1 MKDLDRKNSGRQDN
15 IGRQDGIGWQGGTGQ
30 QENFGRQDST
40 GRQDKPAAQKPV
52 PPVGESN
59 TVDTL
64 KAYLLDRVPRFDLP
78 DAGTWEEAAGKLRQT
93 VLEEV
98 IFKGVPDAWRN
109 TAPDVEWSDVIET
122 GKGYRIRKLTYRA
135 IPGPPD
141 QPGQSGHS
149 DPPDQPGLVIPALLY
164 EPEDPADSA
173 PGVLNVNGHVG
184 PPGKAVDY
192 KQIRCVNLARRG
204 VFALN
209 PEWLSFGELK
219 GPGYQHNNASYLD
232 LCGVAGISVFYLA
245 MCRALEVL
253 LDLEQVDPK
262 RIAVT
267 GLSGGGWQTIVLAAL
282 DTRVRLAAP
291 NAGYIGLDCRINH
304 QADRGDIEQ
313 NASDLAATA
322 DYPMLTA
329 LLAPR
334 PALLMY
340 NEHDDC
346 CFQTARARP
355 SVYEPVRPLYEALG
369 RPDDF
374 AFHNNLDP
382 GTHNYER
389 EHRERFYGF
398 LNRHFLDDRP
408 GVLNRDEEIP
418 SEDEVRAEGELWV
431 GTPAG
436 NADFVSLAR
445 SLARGLKRR
454 KPPEEPGA
462 FSRWQA
468 AGKER
473 LKSLLR
479 YRPLPVEY
487 VTGQA
492 TRTVDGHLPDRA
504 FYHLRDGWELPAVT
518 TVPTH
523 PESGVKCLVATDEGR
538 QGAESLV
545 EEALRHNVTAT
556 VVEVVMQGACR
567 LGKAPHQ
574 WTMMM
579 ASSGERMLGLQVAQF
594 AAVMHHEGTARLSVA
609 AQGPVS
615 SVIAL
620 MASSLCG
627 RAVDE
632 IILHHGL
639 DSLHRLIDEPGRYE
653 SLSPLF
659 CFGLLAEFDIEDLI
673 ALARPARV
681 EPRSAA
687 EL

>member
-1 MKDLDRKNSGRQDN
+1 MNDLDRDSPVR
-15 IGRQDGIGWQGGTGQ
+15 QGG
-30 QENFGRQDST
+30 
-40 GRQDKPAAQKPV
+40 AAAF
-52 PPVGESN
+52 ESGMPSLQSQ

-64 KAYLLDRVPRFDLP
+64 KAYLLKHIPRFDLP
-78 DAGTWEEAAGKLRQT
+78 DAATWEEEAGKLRQA

-109 TAPDVEWSDVIET
+109 GSPDVEWSDVIET

-135 IPGPPD
+135 L
-141 QPGQSGHS
+141 PGQSGQPGQP
-149 DPPDQPGLVIPALLY
+149 DRPDQPGLVIPALLY
-164 EPEDPADSA
+164 EPEDPSVSA
-173 PGVLNVNGHVG
+173 PGVLNLNGHVG

-209 PEWLSFGELK
+209 PEWLNFGELQ

-232 LCGVAGISVFYLA
+232 LCGVAGIAVFYLA
-245 MCRALEVL
+245 MCRGLEVL
-253 LDLEQVDPK
+253 LALERVDPE

-267 GLSGGGWQTIVLAAL
+267 GLSGGGWQTIILAAL

-291 NAGYIGLDCRINH
+291 NAGFIGLDYRVNH
-304 QADRGDIEQ
+304 RADRGDIEQ

-329 LLAPR
+329 MLAPR

-340 NEHDDC
+340 NEYDDC

-355 SVYEPVRPLYEALG
+355 SVYEPVRPLYASFG
-369 RPDDF
+369 RSDAF

-398 LNRHFLDDRP
+398 LNRHFLNGRTGAP
-408 GVLNRDEEIP
+408 SLDEEIP
-418 SEDEVRAEGELWV
+418 SEDEVRTEEELWV
-431 GTPAG
+431 GTPAD

-445 SLARGLKRR
+445 SLARGLKRPE
-454 KPPEEPGA
+454 PPDDPAA
-462 FSRWQA
+462 FARWQA
-468 AGKER
+468 AGRVR

-479 YRPLPVEY
+479 YRPLPVER

-492 TRTVDGHLPDRA
+492 SSTVDGHLLDGA
-504 FYHLRDGWELPAVT
+504 CYHLRDGWELPGVT

-523 PESGVKCLVATDEGR
+523 PESDGKRLIVADEGW
-538 QGAESLV
+538 QGAEGLV
-545 EEALRHNVTAT
+545 EEALRDKVRAT
-556 VVEVVMQGACR
+556 MVELVMQGGCG

-579 ASSGERMLGLQVAQF
+579 ASGGGRMLGLQVAQL
-594 AAVMHHEGTARLSVA
+594 AAVMHHEGPARLGVA
-609 AQGPVS
+609 ARGPVS

-620 MASSLCG
+620 MAASLCG
-627 RAVDE
+627 RTVDE
-632 IILHHGL
+632 IILHRGL
-639 DSLHRLIDEPGRYE
+639 ASLHRLIVEPGRYE
-653 SLSPLF
+653 PLSPLF
-659 CFGLLAEFDIEDLI
+659 CFGLLAAFDIEDLI

-681 EPRSAA
+681 ELTSTA

>member
-1 MKDLDRKNSGRQDN
+1 MNDLDNP
-15 IGRQDGIGWQGGTGQ
+15 GRQDG
-30 QENFGRQDST
+30 
-40 GRQDKPAAQKPV
+40 PV
-52 PPVGESN
+52 TPIGESH

-64 KAYLLDRVPRFDLP
+64 KAYLLSRISRFELP
-78 DAGTWEEAAGKLRQT
+78 DAATWEEEAGKLRQT

-109 TAPDVEWSDVIET
+109 GAPDVEWSDVIET

-135 IPGPPD
+135 LPGQPGHSD
-141 QPGQSGHS
+141 QPG
-149 DPPDQPGLVIPALLY
+149 QPGLVIPALLY
-164 EPEDPADSA
+164 EPDDPAVPA
-173 PGVLNVNGHVG
+173 PGVLNLNGHVG

-209 PEWLSFGELK
+209 PEWLSFGELQ

-232 LCGVAGISVFYLA
+232 LCGVAGIAVFYLV

-253 LDLEQVDPK
+253 LDLEQVDPE
-262 RIAVT
+262 RVAVT

-291 NAGYIGLDCRINH
+291 NAGYIGLDSRVNH
-304 QADRGDIEQ
+304 RADRGDIEQ

-340 NEHDDC
+340 NEFDDC
-346 CFQTARARP
+346 CFQTPRAQP
-355 SVYEPVRPLYEALG
+355 SVYEPVRPLYAALG
-369 RPDDF
+369 RSDAF

-398 LNRHFLDDRP
+398 LNRHFLYGRP
-408 GVLNRDEEIP
+408 GAPSRDDEIP
-418 SEDEVRAEGELWV
+418 SEDEVRTEEALWV
-431 GTPAG
+431 GTPED

-454 KPPEEPGA
+454 KPPEDPAA

-468 AGKER
+468 AGRER

-479 YRPLPVEY
+479 YRPLPVER

-492 TRTVDGHLPDRA
+492 SRTGNGRRQECDC
-504 FYHLRDGWELPAVT
+504 YHLRDGWELPAVT
-518 TVPTH
+518 TVPTGQS
-523 PESGVKCLVATDEGR
+523 PGKMRLILADEGR
-538 QGAESLV
+538 QGTDALAED
-545 EEALRHNVTAT
+545 ALRAQITAT
-556 VVEVVMQGACR
+556 EVEVVMQGACG

-579 ASSGERMLGLQVAQF
+579 ASRRRPGCW
-594 AAVMHHEGTARLSVA
+594 
-609 AQGPVS
+609 VS
-615 SVIAL
+615 RSP
-620 MASSLCG
+620 SS
-627 RAVDE
+627 R
-632 IILHHGL
+632 
-639 DSLHRLIDEPGRYE
+639 
-653 SLSPLF
+653 
-659 CFGLLAEFDIEDLI
+659 
-673 ALARPARV
+673 
-681 EPRSAA
+681 RSCIT
-687 EL
+687 

>member
-1 MKDLDRKNSGRQDN
+1 MNDLDRDSPVR
-15 IGRQDGIGWQGGTGQ
+15 QGGT
-30 QENFGRQDST
+30 
-40 GRQDKPAAQKPV
+40 AAY
-52 PPVGESN
+52 ESDMPSLQSQ

-64 KAYLLDRVPRFDLP
+64 KAYLLKHIPRFDLP
-78 DAGTWEEAAGKLRQT
+78 DAATWEEEAGKLRQA

-109 TAPDVEWSDVIET
+109 GSPDVEWSNVIET

-135 IPGPPD
+135 LPG
-141 QPGQSGHS
+141 QPGQP
-149 DPPDQPGLVIPALLY
+149 DQPDQPGLVIPALLY
-164 EPEDPADSA
+164 EPEDPSVSA
-173 PGVLNVNGHVG
+173 PGVLNLNGHVG

-209 PEWLSFGELK
+209 PEWLNFGELQ

-232 LCGVAGISVFYLA
+232 LCGVAGIAVFYLA
-245 MCRALEVL
+245 MCRGLEVL
-253 LDLEQVDPK
+253 LALERVDPE

-267 GLSGGGWQTIVLAAL
+267 GLSGGGWQTIILAAL

-291 NAGYIGLDCRINH
+291 NAGFIGLDYRVNH
-304 QADRGDIEQ
+304 RADRGDIEQ
-313 NASDLAATA
+313 NTSDLAATA

-329 LLAPR
+329 MLAPR

-340 NEHDDC
+340 NEYDDC

-355 SVYEPVRPLYEALG
+355 SVYEPVRPLYASFG
-369 RPDDF
+369 RSDAF
-374 AFHNNLDP
+374 EFHNNLDP

-398 LNRHFLDDRP
+398 LNRHFLNGRP
-408 GVLNRDEEIP
+408 GAPSGEEEMP
-418 SEDEVRAEGELWV
+418 SEDEVRTEEELWV
-431 GTPAG
+431 GTPAD

-445 SLARGLKRR
+445 SLARGLKRSE
-454 KPPEEPGA
+454 PPEDHAA

-468 AGKER
+468 AGRER

-479 YRPLPVEY
+479 YRPLPVKH
-487 VTGQA
+487 VTSQA
-492 TRTVDGHLPDRA
+492 SRMVDGHLLDGA
-504 FYHLRDGWELPAVT
+504 CYHLRDGWELPCVT

-523 PESGVKCLVATDEGR
+523 PESGMRRLIVTDEGQ
-538 QGAESLV
+538 QGAEGLV
-545 EEALRHNVTAT
+545 EEALRDNERAT
-556 VVEVVMQGACR
+556 MVELVMQGACG

-579 ASSGERMLGLQVAQF
+579 ASGGGRMLGLQVAQL
-594 AAVMHHEGTARLSVA
+594 AAVMHHEGPARLGVA
-609 AQGPVS
+609 ARGPVS

-620 MASSLCG
+620 MAASLCG
-627 RAVDE
+627 RTVDE
-632 IILHHGL
+632 IILHRGL
-639 DSLHRLIDEPGRYE
+639 ASLHRLIDEPGRYE

-659 CFGLLAEFDIEDLI
+659 CFGLLAAFDIEDLI
-673 ALARPARV
+673 TLARPARV
-681 EPRSAA
+681 ELTSTA

>member
-1 MKDLDRKNSGRQDN
+1 MNDQDN
-15 IGRQDGIGWQGGTGQ
+15 PGRQDG
-30 QENFGRQDST
+30 
-40 GRQDKPAAQKPV
+40 PAIPI
-52 PPVGESN
+52 GESH

-64 KAYLLDRVPRFDLP
+64 KAYLLSRISRFELP
-78 DAGTWEEAAGKLRQT
+78 DAATWEEEAGKLRQT

-109 TAPDVEWSDVIET
+109 GAPDVEWSDVIET
-122 GKGYRIRKLTYRA
+122 GKGYRIRKLTYCA
-135 IPGPPD
+135 LPD
-141 QPGQSGHS
+141 QPGHS
-149 DPPDQPGLVIPALLY
+149 DQPDQPGLVIPALLY
-164 EPEDPADSA
+164 EPDDPAVPA
-173 PGVLNVNGHVG
+173 PGVLNLNGHVG

-209 PEWLSFGELK
+209 PEWLSFGELQ

-232 LCGVAGISVFYLA
+232 LCGAAGIAVFYLV

-253 LDLEQVDPK
+253 LDLEQVDPE
-262 RIAVT
+262 RVAVT

-291 NAGYIGLDCRINH
+291 NAGYIGLDSRVNH
-304 QADRGDIEQ
+304 RADRGDIEQ
-313 NASDLAATA
+313 NASDLAASA

-340 NEHDDC
+340 NEFDDC
-346 CFQTARARP
+346 CFQTPRARP
-355 SVYEPVRPLYEALG
+355 SVYEPVRPLYAALG
-369 RPDDF
+369 KPDAF

-398 LNRHFLDDRP
+398 LNRHFLDGRP
-408 GVLNRDEEIP
+408 GAPSRDDEIP
-418 SEDEVRAEGELWV
+418 SEDEVRTEEALWV
-431 GTPAG
+431 GTPAD

-454 KPPEEPGA
+454 KPPEDPTA

-468 AGKER
+468 AGRER

-479 YRPLPVEY
+479 YRPLPVEH
-487 VTGQA
+487 VADQASRTGNGRRQE
-492 TRTVDGHLPDRA
+492 RA
-504 FYHLRDGWELPAVT
+504 CYHLRDGWVLPVVT
-518 TVPTH
+518 TVPTGQ
-523 PESGVKCLVATDEGR
+523 STGKNRLTLADEGR
-538 QGAESLV
+538 QGTEALA
-545 EEALRHNVTAT
+545 EEALREQVTAT
-556 VVEVVMQGACR
+556 EVEVVMQGACG

-574 WTMMM
+574 WTMML
-579 ASSGERMLGLQVAQF
+579 ASSGGRMLGLQVAQL
-594 AAVMHHEGTARLSVA
+594 AAVMDHMSPAPLEVAAPLGSPVPLEVA

-620 MASSLCG
+620 MAASLCG
-627 RAVDE
+627 RPVDE
-632 IILHHGL
+632 IILHRGL
-639 DSLHRLIDEPGRYE
+639 ASLHRLIDEPGRYE

-673 ALARPARV
+673 ALVRPARV
-681 EPRSAA
+681 ELRSAA

>member
-1 MKDLDRKNSGRQDN
+1 MNDLNRDSPVR
-15 IGRQDGIGWQGGTGQ
+15 QGG
-30 QENFGRQDST
+30 
-40 GRQDKPAAQKPV
+40 AAAY
-52 PPVGESN
+52 ESDMPSLQSQ

-64 KAYLLDRVPRFDLP
+64 KAYLLKHIPRFDLP
-78 DAGTWEEAAGKLRQT
+78 DAATWEEEAGKLRQA

-109 TAPDVEWSDVIET
+109 GSPDVEWSDVIET

-135 IPGPPD
+135 LPG
-141 QPGQSGHS
+141 QPGQPGQ
-149 DPPDQPGLVIPALLY
+149 PDQPGLVIPALLY
-164 EPEDPADSA
+164 EPEDPSVSA
-173 PGVLNVNGHVG
+173 PGVLNLNGHVG

-209 PEWLSFGELK
+209 PEWLNFGELQ
-219 GPGYQHNNASYLD
+219 GPGYQHNNAGYLD
-232 LCGVAGISVFYLA
+232 LCGVAGIAVFYLA
-245 MCRALEVL
+245 MCRGLEVL
-253 LDLEQVDPK
+253 LALERVDPE

-267 GLSGGGWQTIVLAAL
+267 GLSGGGWQTIILAAL

-291 NAGYIGLDCRINH
+291 NAGFIGLDYRVNH
-304 QADRGDIEQ
+304 RADRGDIEQ

-329 LLAPR
+329 MLAPR

-340 NEHDDC
+340 NEYDDC

-355 SVYEPVRPLYEALG
+355 SVYEPVRPLYASLG
-369 RPDDF
+369 RSDAF
-374 AFHNNLDP
+374 EFHNNLDP

-398 LNRHFLDDRP
+398 LNRHFLNGRP
-408 GVLNRDEEIP
+408 GAPSRDEEIP
-418 SEDEVRAEGELWV
+418 SEDEVRTEEELWV
-431 GTPAG
+431 GTPAD

-445 SLARGLKRR
+445 SLARGLKRPE
-454 KPPEEPGA
+454 PPEEAAA
-462 FSRWQA
+462 FARWQA
-468 AGKER
+468 TGRER

-479 YRPLPVEY
+479 YRPLPVEQ

-492 TRTVDGHLPDRA
+492 SPTGDGPRTECA
-504 FYHLRDGWELPAVT
+504 TYHLRDGWKLPAVT

-523 PESGVKCLVATDEGR
+523 PESGMRRLIVTDEGQ
-538 QGAESLV
+538 QGAEGLV
-545 EEALRHNVTAT
+545 EDALRDNVRAT
-556 VVEVVMQGACR
+556 MVELVMQGACG
-567 LGKAPHQ
+567 LGNAPHQ

-579 ASSGERMLGLQVAQF
+579 ASGGGRMLGLQVAQL
-594 AAVMHHEGTARLSVA
+594 AAVMHHEGPTRLGVA
-609 AQGPVS
+609 ARGPVS

-627 RAVDE
+627 REVDE
-632 IILHHGL
+632 ITLHRGL
-639 DSLHRLIDEPGRYE
+639 DTLHRLIDEPGRYE

-659 CFGLLAEFDIEDLI
+659 CFGLLAAFDIEDLI

-681 EPRSAA
+681 ELTSTA

>member
-1 MKDLDRKNSGRQDN
+1 MNALDRQSH
-15 IGRQDGIGWQGGTGQ
+15 
-30 QENFGRQDST
+30 
-40 GRQDKPAAQKPV
+40 
-52 PPVGESN
+52 

-64 KAYLLDRVPRFDLP
+64 KAYLLSRITPFSLP
-78 DAGTWEEAAGKLRQT
+78 DAETWEEEAGKLRRT

-98 IFKGVPDAWRN
+98 IFKGVPDTWRN
-109 TAPDVEWSDVIET
+109 GAPDVEWSDVIET

-135 IPGPPD
+135 LPGDPGKSGHPD
-141 QPGQSGHS
+141 QSGN
-149 DPPDQPGLVIPALLY
+149 PDQTGHPGLVVPALLY
-164 EPEDPADSA
+164 EPDDPAVPA
-173 PGVLNVNGHVG
+173 PGVLNLNGHVG

-209 PEWLSFGELK
+209 PEWLNFGELQ
-219 GPGYQHNNASYLD
+219 GSGYQHNNASYLD
-232 LCGVAGISVFYLA
+232 LCGVAGIAVFYLV

-253 LDLEQVDPK
+253 LDLDQVDPE

-291 NAGYIGLDCRINH
+291 NAGYIGLDSRVNH
-304 QADRGDIEQ
+304 RADRGDIEQ

-340 NEHDDC
+340 NEFDDC

-355 SVYEPVRPLYEALG
+355 SVYEPVRPLYASLG
-369 RPDDF
+369 RPDAF

-382 GTHNYER
+382 GTHNYEL

-398 LNRHFLDDRP
+398 LNRHFLDGRP
-408 GVLNRDEEIP
+408 GMPSRDEEMP
-418 SEDEVRAEGELWV
+418 SEDEVRTEEELWV
-431 GTPAG
+431 GTPEG

-454 KPPEEPGA
+454 KPPEEPAA

-468 AGKER
+468 EGKER
-473 LKSLLR
+473 MKSLLR
-479 YRPLPVEY
+479 YRPLPVEH
-487 VTGQA
+487 VTDQA
-492 TRTVDGHLPDRA
+492 SPTGNGCRLEHA
-504 FYHLRDGWELPAVT
+504 CYHLRDGWELPAVT
-518 TVPTH
+518 TVPTDRST
-523 PESGVKCLVATDEGR
+523 ERKRLILADEGR
-538 QGAESLV
+538 QGTETLA
-545 EEALRHNVTAT
+545 EEALRDKVAAME
-556 VVEVVMQGACR
+556 VEVVMQGACG

-574 WTMMM
+574 WTMML
-579 ASSGERMLGLQVAQF
+579 ASSGGRMLGLQVAQI
-594 AAVMHHEGTARLSVA
+594 AAVMHHMGPVRLGVA
-609 AQGPVS
+609 ARGPLS

-620 MASSLCG
+620 MATSLCG

-632 IILHHGL
+632 IILHGGL
-639 DSLHRLIDEPGRYE
+639 ASLHRLIDAPGRYE

-659 CFGLLAEFDIEDLI
+659 CFGLLAEYDIEDLI
-673 ALARPARV
+673 ALVRPTRV
-681 EPRSAA
+681 ELRSAA

>member
-1 MKDLDRKNSGRQDN
+1 MIKEPDR
-15 IGRQDGIGWQGGTGQ
+15 
-30 QENFGRQDST
+30 
-40 GRQDKPAAQKPV
+40 
-52 PPVGESN
+52 ESR

-64 KAYLLDRVPRFDLP
+64 KAYLLSRIPRFDLP
-78 DAGTWEEAAGKLRQT
+78 DAATWAEEAGKLRRT

-109 TAPDVEWSDVIET
+109 CTPDVEWTDVIET
-122 GKGYRIRKLTYRA
+122 GKGYRIRKLTYHA
-135 IPGPPD
+135 LPG
-141 QPGQSGHS
+141 QPGQ
-149 DPPDQPGLVIPALLY
+149 PDRPGQPGLVIPSLLY
-164 EPEDPADSA
+164 EPDDPSDSA
-173 PGVLNVNGHVG
+173 PGVLNLNGHVG

-192 KQIRCVNLARRG
+192 KQIRCINLARRG

-209 PEWLSFGELK
+209 PEWLSFGELQ
-219 GPGYQHNNASYLD
+219 GPGYQHNNASYLE
-232 LCGVAGISVFYLA
+232 LCGVAGIAVFYLA
-245 MCRALEVL
+245 MCRGLEVL
-253 LDLEQVDPK
+253 LDLEQVDPE

-267 GLSGGGWQTIVLAAL
+267 GLSGGGWQTIILAAL

-291 NAGYIGLDCRINH
+291 NAGYIGLDYRVNH
-304 QADRGDIEQ
+304 RADRGDIEQ

-340 NEHDDC
+340 NENDDC

-355 SVYEPVRPLYEALG
+355 SVYEPVRPLYAALG
-369 RPDDF
+369 RPDAF
-374 AFHNNLDP
+374 AFHNNLEP

-398 LNRHFLDDRP
+398 LNRHFLDGRSGTP
-408 GVLNRDEEIP
+408 SRDEEIP
-418 SEDEVRAEGELWV
+418 SEDEVRTEEELWV

-436 NADFVSLAR
+436 NADFVSVAR
-445 SLARGLKRR
+445 SLALGLKRPE
-454 KPPEEPGA
+454 PPEEPEA
-462 FSRWQA
+462 LSRWQE
-468 AGKER
+468 AGRER

-479 YRPLPVEY
+479 YQPLTVER

-492 TRTVDGHLPDRA
+492 SRLDNGCRLEHA
-504 FYHLRDGWELPAVT
+504 CYHLRDGWELPAVT
-518 TVPTH
+518 TIPTNLD
-523 PESGVKCLVATDEGR
+523 SGGKRLIVADEGW
-538 QGAESLV
+538 QGAEGLV
-545 EEALRHNVTAT
+545 EDALRDNVRAMT
-556 VVEVVMQGACR
+556 VELVMQGACG

-579 ASSGERMLGLQVAQF
+579 ASSGGRMLGLQVAQL
-594 AAVMHHEGTARLSVA
+594 AAVMHHEEPARLGVVA
-609 AQGPVS
+609 WGPMS

-620 MASSLCG
+620 MAASLCG
-627 RAVDE
+627 VTVNE
-632 IILHHGL
+632 ITLHRGL
-639 DSLHRLIDEPGRYE
+639 ASLHRLIDEPGRYE

-673 ALARPARV
+673 ALARPALV
-681 EPRSAA
+681 ELISTA

>member
-1 MKDLDRKNSGRQDN
+1 MNDLNRDSPVR
-15 IGRQDGIGWQGGTGQ
+15 QGG
-30 QENFGRQDST
+30 
-40 GRQDKPAAQKPV
+40 AAAY
-52 PPVGESN
+52 ESDMPGLQSQ

-64 KAYLLDRVPRFDLP
+64 KAYLLKHIPRFDLP
-78 DAGTWEEAAGKLRQT
+78 DAATWEEEAGKLRQA

-109 TAPDVEWSDVIET
+109 GSPDVEWSDVIET

-135 IPGPPD
+135 LPG
-141 QPGQSGHS
+141 QPGHPGQ
-149 DPPDQPGLVIPALLY
+149 PDQPGLVIPALLY
-164 EPEDPADSA
+164 EPEDPSVSA
-173 PGVLNVNGHVG
+173 PGVLNLNGHVG

-209 PEWLSFGELK
+209 PEWLNFGELQ
-219 GPGYQHNNASYLD
+219 GPGYQHNNAGYLD
-232 LCGVAGISVFYLA
+232 LCGVAGIAVFYLA
-245 MCRALEVL
+245 MCRGLEVL
-253 LDLEQVDPK
+253 LALERVDPE

-267 GLSGGGWQTIVLAAL
+267 GLSGGGWQTIILAAL

-291 NAGYIGLDCRINH
+291 NAGFIGLDYRVNH
-304 QADRGDIEQ
+304 RADRGDIEQ

-329 LLAPR
+329 MLAPR

-340 NEHDDC
+340 NEYDDC

-355 SVYEPVRPLYEALG
+355 SVYEPVRPLYASFG
-369 RPDDF
+369 RSDAFD
-374 AFHNNLDP
+374 FHNNLDP
-382 GTHNYER
+382 GTHNYEQ

-398 LNRHFLDDRP
+398 LNRHFLNGRP
-408 GVLNRDEEIP
+408 GAPSRDEEIP
-418 SEDEVRAEGELWV
+418 SEDEVRTEEELWV
-431 GTPAG
+431 GTPAD

-445 SLARGLKRR
+445 SLVRGLERPE
-454 KPPEEPGA
+454 PPEDPAA
-462 FSRWQA
+462 FARWQA
-468 AGKER
+468 TGRER

-479 YRPLPVEY
+479 YRPLTVEH

-492 TRTVDGHLPDRA
+492 SRMVDGHLLDGA
-504 FYHLRDGWELPAVT
+504 TYHLRDGWKLPAVT

-523 PESGVKCLVATDEGR
+523 PESGMRRLIVTDEGQ
-538 QGAESLV
+538 QGAEGLV
-545 EEALRHNVTAT
+545 EDALRDNVRAT
-556 VVEVVMQGACR
+556 MVELVMQGACG
-567 LGKAPHQ
+567 LGNAPHQ

-579 ASSGERMLGLQVAQF
+579 ASGGGRMLGLQVAQL
-594 AAVMHHEGTARLSVA
+594 AAVMHHEGPARLGVA
-609 AQGPVS
+609 ARGPVS

-627 RAVDE
+627 REVDE
-632 IILHHGL
+632 ITLHRGL
-639 DSLHRLIDEPGRYE
+639 DTLHRLIDEPGRYE

-659 CFGLLAEFDIEDLI
+659 CFGLLAAFDIEDLI
-673 ALARPARV
+673 ALARPALV
-681 EPRSAA
+681 ELTSTA

>member
-1 MKDLDRKNSGRQDN
+1 MPPPHHVQCTRSVTMDDQDRPSH
-15 IGRQDGIGWQGGTGQ
+15 
-30 QENFGRQDST
+30 
-40 GRQDKPAAQKPV
+40 
-52 PPVGESN
+52 
-59 TVDTL
+59 TVDML
-64 KAYLLDRVPRFDLP
+64 KAYLLSRITRFELP
-78 DAGTWEEAAGKLRQT
+78 DAATWEEEAGKLRQT

-109 TAPDVEWSDVIET
+109 GAPDVEWSDVIET

-135 IPGPPD
+135 LPG
-141 QPGQSGHS
+141 
-149 DPPDQPGLVIPALLY
+149 QPGLVIPALLY
-164 EPEDPADSA
+164 EPDDPAVPA
-173 PGVLNVNGHVG
+173 PGVLNLNGHVG

-209 PEWLSFGELK
+209 PEWLSFGELQ

-232 LCGVAGISVFYLA
+232 LCGAAGIAVFYQV

-253 LDLEQVDPK
+253 LDLEQVDPE
-262 RIAVT
+262 RVAVT

-291 NAGYIGLDCRINH
+291 NAGYIGLDSRVNH
-304 QADRGDIEQ
+304 RADRGDIEQ

-340 NEHDDC
+340 NEFDDC
-346 CFQTARARP
+346 CFQTPRARP
-355 SVYEPVRPLYEALG
+355 SVYEPVRPLYAALE
-369 RPDDF
+369 RSDAF

-389 EHRERFYGF
+389 EHRERFYRF
-398 LNRHFLDDRP
+398 LNRHFLDGRP
-408 GVLNRDEEIP
+408 GAPSRDDEIP
-418 SEDEVRAEGELWV
+418 SEDEVRTEEALWV
-431 GTPAG
+431 GTPAD

-445 SLARGLKRR
+445 SLVRGLKRR
-454 KPPEEPGA
+454 KPPEDPAA

-468 AGKER
+468 AGRER

-479 YRPLPVEY
+479 YRPLPVER
-487 VTGQA
+487 VADKASRTGNGRRQEC
-492 TRTVDGHLPDRA
+492 GC
-504 FYHLRDGWELPAVT
+504 YHLRDGWELPAVT
-518 TVPTH
+518 TVPTGQ
-523 PESGVKCLVATDEGR
+523 STGKNRLILADEGR
-538 QGAESLV
+538 QGTEALA
-545 EEALRHNVTAT
+545 EEALREQVTAT
-556 VVEVVMQGACR
+556 EVEVVMQGACG

-574 WTMMM
+574 WTMML
-579 ASSGERMLGLQVAQF
+579 ASSGGRMLGLQVAQL
-594 AAVMHHEGTARLSVA
+594 AAVMDHMSPAPLEVAAPFRSPAPLEVA

-620 MASSLCG
+620 MAAALCG
-627 RAVDE
+627 RAVDQ
-632 IILHHGL
+632 IILHRGL
-639 DSLHRLIDEPGRYE
+639 ASLNWLIDEPGRYE

-659 CFGLLAEFDIEDLI
+659 CFGLLAEFDIEDLV
-673 ALARPARV
+673 ALVRPARV
-681 EPRSAA
+681 ELRSVA

>member
-1 MKDLDRKNSGRQDN
+1 MNDLNRDSPVR
-15 IGRQDGIGWQGGTGQ
+15 QGG
-30 QENFGRQDST
+30 
-40 GRQDKPAAQKPV
+40 AAAY
-52 PPVGESN
+52 ESDMPGLQSQ

-64 KAYLLDRVPRFDLP
+64 KAYLLKHIPRFDLP
-78 DAGTWEEAAGKLRQT
+78 DAATWEEEAGKLRQA

-109 TAPDVEWSDVIET
+109 GSPDVEWSDVIET

-135 IPGPPD
+135 LPG
-141 QPGQSGHS
+141 QPGHPGQ
-149 DPPDQPGLVIPALLY
+149 PDQPGLVIPALLY
-164 EPEDPADSA
+164 EPEDPSVSA
-173 PGVLNVNGHVG
+173 PGVLNLNGHVG

-209 PEWLSFGELK
+209 PEWLNFGELQ
-219 GPGYQHNNASYLD
+219 GPGYQHNNAGYLD
-232 LCGVAGISVFYLA
+232 LCGVAGIAVFYLA
-245 MCRALEVL
+245 MCRGLEVL
-253 LDLEQVDPK
+253 LALERVDPE

-267 GLSGGGWQTIVLAAL
+267 GLSGGGWQTIILAAL

-291 NAGYIGLDCRINH
+291 NAGFIGLDYRVNH
-304 QADRGDIEQ
+304 RADRGDIEQ

-329 LLAPR
+329 MLAPR

-340 NEHDDC
+340 NEYDDC

-355 SVYEPVRPLYEALG
+355 SVYEPVRPLYASFG
-369 RPDDF
+369 RSDAFD
-374 AFHNNLDP
+374 FHNNLDP
-382 GTHNYER
+382 GTHNYEQ

-398 LNRHFLDDRP
+398 LNRHFLNGRP
-408 GVLNRDEEIP
+408 GAPSRDEEIP
-418 SEDEVRAEGELWV
+418 SEDEVRTEEELWV
-431 GTPAG
+431 GTPAD

-445 SLARGLKRR
+445 SLVRGLERPE
-454 KPPEEPGA
+454 PPEDPAA
-462 FSRWQA
+462 FARWQA
-468 AGKER
+468 TGRER

-479 YRPLPVEY
+479 YRPLTVEH

-492 TRTVDGHLPDRA
+492 SRMVDGHLLDGA
-504 FYHLRDGWELPAVT
+504 TYHLRDGWKLPAVT

-523 PESGVKCLVATDEGR
+523 PESGMRRLIVTDEGQ
-538 QGAESLV
+538 QGAEGLV
-545 EEALRHNVTAT
+545 EDALRDNVRAT
-556 VVEVVMQGACR
+556 MVELVMQGACG
-567 LGKAPHQ
+567 LGNAPHQ

-579 ASSGERMLGLQVAQF
+579 ASGGGRMLGLQVAQL
-594 AAVMHHEGTARLSVA
+594 AAVMHHEGPTRLDVA
-609 AQGPVS
+609 ARGPVS

-627 RAVDE
+627 REVDE
-632 IILHHGL
+632 ITLHRGL
-639 DSLHRLIDEPGRYE
+639 DTLHRLIDEPGRYE

-659 CFGLLAEFDIEDLI
+659 CFGLLAAFDIEDLI
-673 ALARPARV
+673 ALARPALV
-681 EPRSAA
+681 ELTSTA

>member
-1 MKDLDRKNSGRQDN
+1 MNDLDRDSPVR
-15 IGRQDGIGWQGGTGQ
+15 QGG
-30 QENFGRQDST
+30 
-40 GRQDKPAAQKPV
+40 AAAY
-52 PPVGESN
+52 ESGMPSLQSQ

-64 KAYLLDRVPRFDLP
+64 KAYLLKHIPRFDLP
-78 DAGTWEEAAGKLRQT
+78 DAATWEEEAGKLRQA

-109 TAPDVEWSDVIET
+109 GSPDVEWSDVIET

-135 IPGPPD
+135 LPG
-141 QPGQSGHS
+141 QPGQPGQPDRS
-149 DPPDQPGLVIPALLY
+149 DQPGLVIPALLY
-164 EPEDPADSA
+164 EPEDPSVSA
-173 PGVLNVNGHVG
+173 PGVLNLNGHVG

-209 PEWLSFGELK
+209 PEWLNFGELQ

-232 LCGVAGISVFYLA
+232 LCGVAGIAVFYLA
-245 MCRALEVL
+245 MCRGLEVL
-253 LDLEQVDPK
+253 LALERVDPE

-267 GLSGGGWQTIVLAAL
+267 GLSGGGWQTIILAAL

-291 NAGYIGLDCRINH
+291 NAGFIGLDYRVNH
-304 QADRGDIEQ
+304 RADRGDIEQ

-329 LLAPR
+329 MLAPR

-340 NEHDDC
+340 NEYDDC

-355 SVYEPVRPLYEALG
+355 SVYEPVRPLYASFG
-369 RPDDF
+369 RSDAF
-374 AFHNNLDP
+374 EFHNNLDP

-398 LNRHFLDDRP
+398 LNRHFLNGRP
-408 GVLNRDEEIP
+408 GAPSGEEEMP
-418 SEDEVRAEGELWV
+418 SEDEVRTEEELWV
-431 GTPAG
+431 GTPVD

-445 SLARGLKRR
+445 SLARGLKRPE
-454 KPPEEPGA
+454 PPEDPAA

-468 AGKER
+468 AGRER

-479 YRPLPVEY
+479 YRPLPVEH

-492 TRTVDGHLPDRA
+492 SSTVDGHMLDGA
-504 FYHLRDGWELPAVT
+504 CYHLRDGWELPGVT
-518 TVPTH
+518 TVPTR
-523 PESGVKCLVATDEGR
+523 PESGGKRLIVADEGW
-538 QGAESLV
+538 QGAEGLV
-545 EEALRHNVTAT
+545 EEALRDNVRAT
-556 VVEVVMQGACR
+556 MVELVMQGACG

-579 ASSGERMLGLQVAQF
+579 ASGGGRMLGLQVAQL
-594 AAVMHHEGTARLSVA
+594 AAVMHHEGPARLGVA
-609 AQGPVS
+609 ARGPVS

-620 MASSLCG
+620 MAASLCG
-627 RAVDE
+627 RTVDE
-632 IILHHGL
+632 IILHRGL
-639 DSLHRLIDEPGRYE
+639 ASLHRLIDEPGRHE

-659 CFGLLAEFDIEDLI
+659 CFGLMAAFDIEDLI

-681 EPRSAA
+681 ELTSTA

>member
-1 MKDLDRKNSGRQDN
+1 MNDLDRESPGRQDDP
-15 IGRQDGIGWQGGTGQ
+15 GRQDGAT
-30 QENFGRQDST
+30 
-40 GRQDKPAAQKPV
+40 AH
-52 PPVGESN
+52 ESDMPSRKSR

-64 KAYLLDRVPRFDLP
+64 KAYLLDRSPRFVLP
-78 DAGTWEEAAGKLRQT
+78 DVGTWEEEAEKLRRT

-109 TAPDVEWSDVIET
+109 GTPDVEWSDVIET

-135 IPGPPD
+135 LPD
-141 QPGQSGHS
+141 QSGQLGKSGQPGLPGQL
-149 DPPDQPGLVIPALLY
+149 GLVIPALLY
-164 EPEDPADSA
+164 EPDDLADST
-173 PGVLNVNGHVG
+173 PGVLNLNGHVG

-204 VFALN
+204 VIALN
-209 PEWLSFGELK
+209 PEWLSFGELQ

-232 LCGVAGISVFYLA
+232 LCGVAGIAVFYLA

-253 LDLEQVDPK
+253 LDLDQVDPE

-267 GLSGGGWQTIVLAAL
+267 GLSGGGWQTVVLAAL
-282 DTRVRLAAP
+282 DTRVRLAGP
-291 NAGYIGLDCRINH
+291 NAGYIGLESRVNH
-304 QADRGDIEQ
+304 RADRGDIEQ

-355 SVYEPVRPLYEALG
+355 SVYEPVRPLYAALG
-369 RPDDF
+369 RPDAF
-374 AFHNNLDP
+374 EFHNNLDP

-389 EHRERFYGF
+389 EHRERFYRF
-398 LNRHFLDDRP
+398 LNRHFLDGRP
-408 GVLNRDEEIP
+408 GAPTRDEEIP
-418 SEDEVRAEGELWV
+418 SEDEVRTEEALWV

-445 SLARGLKRR
+445 SLARALKRR
-454 KPPEEPGA
+454 KPPEDLSA
-462 FSRWQA
+462 FSRWQE
-468 AGKER
+468 AGRER
-473 LKSLLR
+473 LKALLHH
-479 YRPLPVEY
+479 RPLPVER
-487 VTGQA
+487 VTGQDS
-492 TRTVDGHLPDRA
+492 RPEDGRRLEYA
-504 FYHLRDGWELPAVT
+504 CYHLRDGWELPAVT
-518 TVPTH
+518 TVPTN
-523 PESGVKCLVATDEGR
+523 PESGRKRLILADEGR
-538 QGAESLV
+538 RGAEGLV
-545 EEALRHNVTAT
+545 AEALRDKVVAT
-556 VVEVVMQGACR
+556 VVEVVMQGVCG

-574 WTMMM
+574 WTMML
-579 ASSGERMLGLQVAQF
+579 ASSGGRMLGLQVAQL
-594 AAVMHHEGTARLSVA
+594 AAVMHHMGRGRLGVA
-609 AQGPVS
+609 ARGPVS

-627 RAVDE
+627 RPVDE
-632 IILHHGL
+632 IILHRGL
-639 DSLHRLIDEPGRYE
+639 ASLHRLIDEPGRYE
-653 SLSPLF
+653 LFSPLF

-673 ALARPARV
+673 ALVRPARV
-681 EPRSAA
+681 ELRSAA